1 MTATL
6 SGSQAASNRVLIPSL
21 FLISF
26 SLAIKGLSPYTEP
39 CSVAKAYIPGVCV
52 NVFLLTF

>member
-6 SGSQAASNRVLIPSL
+6 SGSQAASNRVLISSL

-26 SLAIKGLSPYTEP
+26 SLAVKGLSPYIEP
-39 CSVAKAYIPGVCV
+39 CSVAKAYLESV
-52 NVFLLTF
+52 